1 MSVQCYYCT
10 LEALLALPQ
19 LLNCT
24 QLIYNSLHVVL
35 IHLLHV
41 VQFLPWEQP
50 PLYWEKMQAGSV
62 GHDYPLEHVSA
73 LPLDPPSH
81 RQKMQGDS
89 VDHSLGQVLQV
100 SV

>member
-10 LEALLALPQ
+10 PEALLALLQ

-35 IHLLHV
+35 IHLLLI

-50 PLYWEKMQAGSV
+50 TLYRKKMQAGSV
-62 GHDYPLEHVSA
+62 GHNYPLELVPA

-89 VDHSLGQVLQV
+89 VDLDHSLG
-100 SV
+100 